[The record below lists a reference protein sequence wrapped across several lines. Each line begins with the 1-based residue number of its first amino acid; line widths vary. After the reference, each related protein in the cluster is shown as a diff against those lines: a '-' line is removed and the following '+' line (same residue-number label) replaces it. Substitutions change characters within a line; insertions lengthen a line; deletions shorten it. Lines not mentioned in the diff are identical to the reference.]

1 MDQPLAMVP
10 RFGEAPFLCGLA
22 TALASLDDDGLRG
35 CGGILRMRLASSSR
49 RRAASSSEV
58 ISISL
63 FRHRAP
69 LSCRAM
75 PEAEDELNAV
85 FAEIRSQSDRGSA
98 IIAASVRE
106 QLLADAL

>member
-1 MDQPLAMVP
+1 VDQPLAMVP

-69 LSCRAM
+69 LSCRACRKQKM
-75 PEAEDELNAV
+75 NSMRCSLRYDRRATAAL
-85 FAEIRSQSDRGSA
+85 RS
-98 IIAASVRE
+98 
-106 QLLADAL
+106 